1 MERKRSNP
9 QPLCT
14 ILQYTC
20 LTIKLFY
27 CKFIHLLT
35 FIEVKTII
43 FFAKMVCSPFTL
55 FEVYGHTLSGWTSVV
70 NRQSSCHL
78 KKMNMWGRK
87 ILQWNLFKT
96 DMILKLHWSAI
107 DQVSQKKYSSLNVYF
122 EKKCYLKS
130 FFFLFFIWKRKV

>member
-1 MERKRSNP
+1 MEQKRSIP
-9 QPLCT
+9 QPLYT

-27 CKFIHLLT
+27 CKFINLLT

-78 KKMNMWGRK
+78 KKWICEDERFYSGIFLNRYDLKATLVCDRPDVPKRSTPLWMY
-87 ILQWNLFKT
+87 
-96 DMILKLHWSAI
+96 ILKKVLLEI
-107 DQVSQKKYSSLNVYF
+107 I
-122 EKKCYLKS
+122 
-130 FFFLFFIWKRKV
+130 LFFHSKEESLT